1 MRRLALFFAL
11 LPALALAT
19 PVAQICDQAGNCAP
33 VSSTTGLTS
42 TLAGNLPVT
51 QTLPVTNL
59 PYGATRFACGLAG
72 LAASLTECQAL
83 AAARVYY
90 ITDIVVGTTTATSGT
105 YGVQVGTGTNC
116 GTNTATLFPAPPA
129 TTASRYQAPIAANPV
144 AVINFQT
151 PLITP
156 AGYAICVIGV
166 ATNTINIQITG
177 YYL

>member
-1 MRRLALFFAL
+1 MKKLILALLLATA
-11 LPALALAT
+11 LPARAT
-19 PVAQICDQAGNCAP
+19 VICDPSGKCAA
-33 VSSTTGLTS
+33 VGVT
-42 TLAGNLPVT
+42 AALP
-51 QTLPVTNL
+51 PA
-59 PYGATRFACGLAG
+59 GATAFKCGLAA

-83 AAARVYY
+83 AASRVYY

-116 GTNTATLFPAPPA
+116 GTNTATIFPAPPA

-144 AVINFQT
+144 AVINFTT
-151 PLITP
+151 PLVTP

-177 YYL
+177 YYK